1 MNANDSGPP
10 GKGRSRTDQVRPQK
24 ETKQRDFAIFH
35 TESKFVGDPWI
46 ERYLE
51 FLDHQIGV
59 LAGGTIGRHYFRCAC
74 AAYAEFIALHSQES
88 RYRTWLAIRTA
99 CQWLAQ
105 LERRA
110 S

>member
-1 MNANDSGPP
+1 MDSP
-10 GKGRSRTDQVRPQK
+10 GNYSGAPEDRPEQPQR
-24 ETKQRDFAIFH
+24 EIKQRDFATFD
-35 TESKFVGDPWI
+35 TESKLVGDPWI

-51 FLDHQIGV
+51 FLGREIKV
-59 LAGGTIGRHYFRCAC
+59 LAGPIGWHYSRCAC

-88 RYRTWLAIRTA
+88 RYRAWLAIRTA